1 LETRVD
7 RLAQLVKASEP
18 APGYDEVMLAGEP
31 EWRCERQREQAGIP
45 VPVKLWQH
53 LTTIAGELKITPPR
67 PDPSH

>member
-1 LETRVD
+1 
-7 RLAQLVKASEP
+7 
-18 APGYDEVMLAGEP
+18 MLAGEP